1 MPNVVIVID
10 ISDVVAR
17 YMVKFITKGR
27 KRNFRGNLLDEK
39 VGLIFFRPREGF
51 IIIIFSPRT
60 S

>member
-27 KRNFRGNLLDEK
+27 ERNFRGNLLDEK
-39 VGLIFFRPREGF
+39 VGLMY
-51 IIIIFSPRT
+51 
-60 S
+60 